1 MKDKENS
8 ENLGS
13 GKRRAVKQ
21 ERRDKDSFVV
31 QNLHLKQIN
40 IEELIYE
47 IRGRDV
53 MIDSDLAMIY
63 EEETKYLK
71 RAVRNHIKRF
81 PGDFMFELTKEEY
94 AALRCKNSTIK
105 SNGRGQHS
113 KYPPYAFT
121 KNGIAMLSSVLNSE
135 TAIDANI
142 YIMRAFTS
150 KYSLGGHTEVYQR
163 IANIE
168 HHQIEADKRI
178 DEVFRRLDA
187 HTPAT
192 QGIFFEGQIFD
203 AYQFVCGLV
212 RQAKKSIVLIDNYVD
227 ETVLTLLDKREPN
240 VSATIYTQ
248 HISQQLQL
256 DIVRHNAQY
265 SPIEVKPF
273 NRAHDR
279 FLLIDDEVYHIGAS
293 IKDLGKKWFAFTLMR
308 DMTSQELLDKIK

>member
-1 MKDKENS
+1 MKDKES
-8 ENLGS
+8 
-13 GKRRAVKQ
+13 
-21 ERRDKDSFVV
+21 KDNFVV

-47 IRGRDV
+47 VRGQNV

-71 RAVRNHIKRF
+71 RAVRAHIKRF
-81 PGDFMFELTKEEY
+81 PDDFMFELTKEEY
-94 AALRCKNSTIK
+94 AALRCKNSTINK
-105 SNGRGQHS
+105 RGGNR
-113 KYPPYAFT
+113 YPPYAFT

-187 HTPAT
+187 HTPAS

-227 ETVLTLLDKREPN
+227 ETVLTLLDKRESG
-240 VSATIYTQ
+240 VTATIYTQ
-248 HISQQLQL
+248 HVSQQLQL
-256 DIVRHNAQY
+256 DIARHNAQY
-265 SPIEVKPF
+265 PPIEVKPF

-279 FLLIDDEVYHIGAS
+279 FLLIDEEVYHIGAS

-308 DMTSQELLDKIK
+308 DITSQELLDKIN

>member
-1 MKDKENS
+1 METRKKKKEMMKN
-8 ENLGS
+8 
-13 GKRRAVKQ
+13 VQ
-21 ERRDKDSFVV
+21 ESKDNFVV

-47 IRGRDV
+47 VRGQNV

-71 RAVRNHIKRF
+71 RAVRAHIKRF
-81 PGDFMFELTKEEY
+81 PADFMFELTKEEY
-94 AALRCKNSTIK
+94 AALRCKNSTINK
-105 SNGRGQHS
+105 RGGNR
-113 KYPPYAFT
+113 YPPYAFT

-187 HTPAT
+187 HTPAS

-227 ETVLTLLDKREPN
+227 ETVLTLLDKRESG
-240 VSATIYTQ
+240 VTATIYTQ
-248 HISQQLQL
+248 HFSQQLQL
-256 DIVRHNAQY
+256 DIARHNAQY
-265 SPIEVKPF
+265 PPIEVKPF

-279 FLLIDDEVYHIGAS
+279 FLLIDEEVYHIGAS

-308 DMTSQELLDKIK
+308 DITSQELLDKIN

>member
-1 MKDKENS
+1 
-8 ENLGS
+8 
-13 GKRRAVKQ
+13 
-21 ERRDKDSFVV
+21 
-31 QNLHLKQIN
+31 
-40 IEELIYE
+40 
-47 IRGRDV
+47 
-53 MIDSDLAMIY
+53 
-63 EEETKYLK
+63 
-71 RAVRNHIKRF
+71 
-81 PGDFMFELTKEEY
+81 
-94 AALRCKNSTIK
+94 
-105 SNGRGQHS
+105 
-113 KYPPYAFT
+113 
-121 KNGIAMLSSVLNSE
+121 MLSSVLNSE

-187 HTPAT
+187 HTPAS

-227 ETVLTLLDKREPN
+227 ETVLTLLDKREAN

-279 FLLIDDEVYHIGAS
+279 FLLIDDDVYHIGAS
-293 IKDLGKKWFAFTLMR
+293 IKDLGKKWFAFTLMH
-308 DMTSQELLDKIK
+308 DITSQELLDKIN